1 MDSWVISQIS
11 FWYTVHEVRPSEA
24 DALPL
29 HTVSFSESIE
39 HACWCSWCILWTGKS
54 RTRDTLFT
62 AWITL
67 LDCSELYRYRLLP
80 WPVSFLIVFARA
92 LLMETTGATC
102 QTCGQVGFILLRLG
116 CPGTRHGRI
125 ELVRL
130 LLHRFDRQSKLTIL
144 RFSHRSSGLSFPPLA
159 CRTVRD
165 NSGGCEIFGRSS
177 KRPIGYEQKLTFV
190 AACGIG
196 IYPTPRYIMNSL
208 YVLSLGASRLGS
220 SAFLSD
226 AFVSL
231 GSMAMWGSG
240 VDRCNKHLQWFG
252 SLVAA
257 ELAPFLLVASQTE
270 SS

>member
-1 MDSWVISQIS
+1 LSRD
-11 FWYTVHEVRPSEA
+11 EA
-24 DALPL
+24 WENRTGTFVA
-29 HTVSFSESIE
+29 SSIRS
-39 HACWCSWCILWTGKS
+39 AI
-54 RTRDTLFT
+54 
-62 AWITL
+62 
-67 LDCSELYRYRLLP
+67 
-80 WPVSFLIVFARA
+80 
-92 LLMETTGATC
+92 
-102 QTCGQVGFILLRLG
+102 
-116 CPGTRHGRI
+116 
-125 ELVRL
+125 
-130 LLHRFDRQSKLTIL
+130 KLTIL
-144 RFSHRSSGLSFPPLA
+144 RFSHRVTSLVSLLA
-159 CRTVRD
+159 SRTVRG